1 VSTKR
6 NILVYA
12 HWKGLAQPE
21 LMGNITAQQ
30 MKGQSVFSFEFS
42 SSWLAGE
49 YPSNLDP
56 DLSLFKGMQFPLNK
70 QLFGLF
76 SDSMPDTWGRTL
88 MRRRNALKSIDDTK
102 PVHALSEID
111 FLLGV
116 HDFCRQGGLRFK
128 LSEDGPF
135 LDNSDE
141 LAAPPWISVR
151 ALQHSAAVFESKEDS
166 DEARQWIE
174 MLYAPGSSI
183 GGARPKANIL
193 DETQQLW
200 IAKFPSKNDFND
212 KGLWEYLSYQLALKA
227 GIEMSPSKAQKIAGD
242 YHTFFTKRFDRDL
255 GERIHYASAMTMTGN
270 DEALIRD
277 KRPSYLDIV
286 EFIQF
291 GIHENSADLAHLW
304 KRIIFNIAI
313 SNTDDH
319 LRNHGFL
326 LLPNGWR
333 LSPAF
338 DLNCSIDKNGLA
350 LNIDER
356 SNDLSLDLAL
366 SVGEYFRLSLPQ
378 MRAMVEEVNTAV
390 AQWQK
395 IAEQL
400 RIPRAEQMT
409 MAPAFRILK

>member
-1 VSTKR
+1 VSIKR

-21 LMGNITAQQ
+21 LMGSITAQQ
-30 MKGQSVFSFEFS
+30 LKGQSVFGFEFS
-42 SSWLAGE
+42 SSWLHRAH
-49 YPSNLDP
+49 PTNLDS
-56 DLSLFKGMQFPLNK
+56 DLSFFKGMQYPIHK
-70 QLFGLF
+70 QLFGIF

-88 MRRRNALKSIDDTK
+88 MRRRNALKSSDVAQPT
-102 PVHALSEID
+102 PALSEID

-135 LDNSDE
+135 LDNSDG

-166 DEARQWIE
+166 DEARKWIE
-174 MLYAPGSSI
+174 MLYAPGSSV

-193 DETQQLW
+193 DESQQLW

-212 KGLWEYLSYQLALKA
+212 KGLWEYLSYQLALRA
-227 GIEMSPSKAQKIAGD
+227 GIEMSPSKAQKIAGE
-242 YHTFFTKRFDRDL
+242 YHTFFTKRFDRDFK
-255 GERIHYASAMTMTGN
+255 ERIHYASAMTMTGN

-291 GIHENSADLAHLW
+291 SIHENAADLAHLW

-326 LLPNGWR
+326 LNADGWR

-338 DLNCSIDKNGLA
+338 DINCSIDKNGLA
-350 LNIDER
+350 LNIDEHN
-356 SNDLSLDLAL
+356 NDLNLDLAM
-366 SVGEYFRLSLPQ
+366 SVGEYFRLNLHQ
-378 MRAMVEEVNTAV
+378 MRTMVDEVNTAV
-390 AQWQK
+390 VQWQK
-395 IAEQL
+395 MADQL
-400 RIPRAEQMT
+400 RIPRAEQLI